1 MPNVRLLIEYDGTDY
16 SGWQIQQNGKTVQ
29 GEIENGLETILGT
42 KIALIGSGRTDRGVH
57 ALAQSANF
65 YIENSMTPDKIISSL
80 NGVLPRDIRILD
92 ATFVDEKF
100 DSRRDA
106 SARQYVYKIVKR
118 ETALDRL
125 YALRVINDLNFRDM
139 ESGAELVLT
148 KTDFNSFCKASS
160 ETENRKCMISK
171 SEWHDN
177 GDYLYYTI
185 RADRFLHHMVRS
197 LVGTMIEIGRGKL
210 NIDDLEGI
218 FAKSDRRAAGPTAP
232 AHGLYLERVF
242 YPNNNN

>member
-1 MPNVRLLIEYDGTDY
+1 MQNVKLIIEYDGTDY

-42 KIALIGSGRTDRGVH
+42 KTALTGSGRTDRGVH

-65 YIENSMTPDKIISSL
+65 NIEKSMITDKIKSNL
-80 NGVLPRDIRILD
+80 NGVIPRDIRILD
-92 ATFVDEKF
+92 AMFVDENF

-106 SARQYVYKIVKR
+106 SARQYVYKVVKR

-125 YALRVINDLNFRDM
+125 YALRVIQDLNFQEM
-139 ESGAELVLT
+139 ESAAELVRT

-160 ETENRKCMISK
+160 ETENRKCVIAK

-177 GDYLYYTI
+177 GDYMYYTI

-210 NIDDLEGI
+210 NVDDLEGI
-218 FAKSDRRAAGPTAP
+218 FAESDRRAAGPTAP
-232 AHGLYLERVF
+232 AHGLYLEKVF

>member
-1 MPNVRLLIEYDGTDY
+1 MQNVKLLIEYDGTDY
-16 SGWQIQQNGKTVQ
+16 SGWQIQQNGRTVQ
-29 GEIENGLETILGT
+29 GEIENGLERILGSKT
-42 KIALIGSGRTDRGVH
+42 ALIGAGRTDKGVH

-65 YIENSMTPDKIISSL
+65 KIENSMPADKIRSSL
-80 NGVLPRDIRILD
+80 NGVLPRDIRILN
-92 ATFVDEKF
+92 AMYVDDNF

-106 SARQYVYKIVKR
+106 SARQYLYKMVKR
-118 ETALDRL
+118 ETALNRL
-125 YALRVINDLNFRDM
+125 YALKVVKNLNYQEMD
-139 ESGAELVLT
+139 SAAELVRT

-160 ETENRKCMISK
+160 ETENRKCKISK

-177 GDYLYYTI
+177 GDFLYYTI

-218 FAKSDRRAAGPTAP
+218 FAESDRRAAGPTAP

-242 YPNNNN
+242 YPNINN

>member
-1 MPNVRLLIEYDGTDY
+1 MQNVKLLIEYDGTDY
-16 SGWQIQQNGKTVQ
+16 SGWQIQQNGRTVQ
-29 GEIENGLETILGT
+29 GKIENGLETILGSKT
-42 KIALIGSGRTDRGVH
+42 ALIGAGRTDRGVH

-65 YIENSMTPDKIISSL
+65 KIENSMPPDKIRSSL
-80 NGVLPRDIRILD
+80 NGVLPRDIRILN
-92 ATFVDEKF
+92 AMYVDDNF

-106 SARQYVYKIVKR
+106 SARQYLYKMVKR

-125 YALRVINDLNFRDM
+125 YALKVVKNLNYQEMD
-139 ESGAELVLT
+139 SAAELVRT

-160 ETENRKCMISK
+160 ETENRKCKVSK

-177 GDYLYYTI
+177 GDFLYYTI

-218 FAKSDRRAAGPTAP
+218 FAESDRRAAGPTAP

-242 YPNNNN
+242 YPNINN

>member
-1 MPNVRLLIEYDGTDY
+1 MQNVKLLIEYDGTDY
-16 SGWQIQQNGKTVQ
+16 SGWQIQQNGRTVQ
-29 GEIENGLETILGT
+29 GEIENGLERILGSKT
-42 KIALIGSGRTDRGVH
+42 ALIGAGRTDKGVH

-65 YIENSMTPDKIISSL
+65 KIENSMPADKIRSSL
-80 NGVLPRDIRILD
+80 NGVLPRDIRILNAMYAD
-92 ATFVDEKF
+92 DNF

-106 SARQYVYKIVKR
+106 SARQYLYKMVKR

-125 YALRVINDLNFRDM
+125 YALKVVKNLNYQEMD
-139 ESGAELVLT
+139 SAAELVRT

-160 ETENRKCMISK
+160 ETENRKCKISK

-177 GDYLYYTI
+177 GDFLYYTI

-218 FAKSDRRAAGPTAP
+218 FAESDRRAAGPTAP

-242 YPNNNN
+242 YPNINN